1 MTALVDLGKWTNS
14 FETEWNSNFNAGGNA
29 TDSDSS
35 EDESEDRRA
44 LAQQVAT
51 MMKHHQEND
60 EKKRQKKMGQKR
72 KAYREDFSDRIEKS
86 EDREKVRRTGASR
99 AWRRVSRDFSH
110 IVSASLPRP
119 GLGVQS
125 ARRGGTKRLRRS

>member
-51 MMKHHQEND
+51 MMKHHKEND

-72 KAYREDFSDRIEKS
+72 KAYLEDFADRIEKS

-99 AWRRVSRDFSH
+99 ARRRVSRDFSH

-119 GLGVQS
+119 GHGV
-125 ARRGGTKRLRRS
+125 